1 MPKKE
6 AKDLQVGDVQ
16 LHAGMVRQ
24 TIVSVT
30 PIGRTGGYVEITSH
44 QLGKPDNV
52 EVATVPAHMLVEV
65 IED

>member
-6 AKDLQVGDVQ
+6 AKDLQVGDMQ

-24 TIVSVT
+24 KIISVT
-30 PIGRTGGYVEITSH
+30 PVGRTGGYVEVTSH

-52 EVATVPAHMLVEV
+52 TVATMPAHTLVEV